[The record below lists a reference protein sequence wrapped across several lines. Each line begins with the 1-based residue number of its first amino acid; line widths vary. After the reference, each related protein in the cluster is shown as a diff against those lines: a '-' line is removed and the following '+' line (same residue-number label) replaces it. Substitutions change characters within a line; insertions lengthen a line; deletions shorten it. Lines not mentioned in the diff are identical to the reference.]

1 MKALTF
7 LSLLLFL
14 SGCSSTIEQ
23 LSSAHKKKLCADDN
37 LSTEELVST
46 AKRGVVTIALPEGN
60 GTGFV
65 VKHAKNKT
73 IILTN
78 NHVISKVENAKV
90 LWSDGT
96 EDFAD
101 VILNGNDDS
110 ILSDIALLEVVGVEG
125 IPLPIASSSPNIGSD
140 VIAIG
145 APSGLQFSV
154 SRGIVSAVRED
165 GKIIQTDA
173 AVNPGNSGG
182 PLLDKGGC
190 VIGMNTFIMRQTE
203 GLNFALADTILRKYI
218 RKYDGVDRSVGIQ
231 KQPKQVAQPKR
242 EASINSHSSNDIDTA
257 IYVIQEWVN
266 AMSNIDSKLA
276 SKYMTGSAERMYNPA
291 FFKQFERVNVSNL
304 TVKSTSGSF
313 INLSGVMTFVYPDGS
328 VQKETRTFTIY
339 SKSGSAIVTNTEFGK
354 VIESRY

>member
-1 MKALTF
+1 MKSLSL
-7 LSLLLFL
+7 LSLLLVL
-14 SGCSSTIEQ
+14 SGCSGAIDQMSSTDKED
-23 LSSAHKKKLCADDN
+23 LCVDAT
-37 LSTEELVST
+37 LTTEELVTT

-65 VKHAKNKT
+65 VKHMNNKT
-73 IILTN
+73 ILLTN
-78 NHVISKVENAKV
+78 NHVISSVENAKV

-110 ILSDIALLEVVGVEG
+110 VLSDIALLEVVGVEG
-125 IPLPIASSSPNIGSD
+125 IPLPIASSLPNIGSD

-154 SRGIVSAVRED
+154 SRGIVSAIRED

-182 PLLDKGGC
+182 PLLDTHGC
-190 VIGMNTFIMRQTE
+190 VVGMNTFIMRQTE
-203 GLNFALADTILRKYI
+203 GINFALADAILRKYI
-218 RKYDGVDRSVGIQ
+218 QKYDGVDRSIGAQ
-231 KQPKQVAQPKR
+231 KQPKKVEQAESKPAPTP
-242 EASINSHSSNDIDTA
+242 ASNEQIDAA

-266 AMSNIDSKLA
+266 AMSNIDTQRA
-276 SKYMTGSAERMYNPA
+276 SKYMTGAAERMYDPA
-291 FFKQFERVNVSNL
+291 FFRQFERVNVSNL
-304 TVKSTSGSF
+304 TIDSVSGSF
-313 INLSGVMTFVYPDGS
+313 INLSGIMTFVYPDGS

-339 SKSGSAIVTNTEFGK
+339 SKDGSAVVTNTEFGK
-354 VIESRY
+354 VVDPRN